1 MPGAIVFF
9 LPCRS
14 ERAREREREGEHG
27 RERERE
33 RERASTGERERERE
47 RASMRK
53 RDLVGTSKW
62 RNVRKK
68 ETGFLLAECGGD
80 RWMREIELRIHIM
93 VILPILPKIR
103 PKVRI
108 VGKVG
113 KLKLL

>member
-14 ERAREREREGEHG
+14 ERA
-27 RERERE
+27 RERE

-80 RWMREIELRIHIM
+80 RWMRERSSF
-93 VILPILPKIR
+93 
-103 PKVRI
+103 
-108 VGKVG
+108 GYT
-113 KLKLL
+113 